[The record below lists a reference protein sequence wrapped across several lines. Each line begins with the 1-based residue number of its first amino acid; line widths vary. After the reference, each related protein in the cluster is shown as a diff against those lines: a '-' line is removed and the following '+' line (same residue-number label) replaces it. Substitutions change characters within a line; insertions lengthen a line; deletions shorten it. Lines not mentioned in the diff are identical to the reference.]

1 MINEKMQDNELNN
14 GRTPGFSILL
24 DPPGCDWELSSDALI
39 FSLKA
44 FAEFMRDQELW
55 DPENPETFMNLMRVM
70 QPSLLLITSQ
80 LTQRMGVVGID
91 VEEKIGRLLVEKHD
105 QRAVGGAK

>member
-1 MINEKMQDNELNN
+1 MTNEKTQDNELNN
-14 GRTPGFSILL
+14 GKTPSFSLL
-24 DPPGCDWELSSDALI
+24 VDPPGCDWEQSSDALI

-55 DPENPETFMNLMRVM
+55 DSENPETFMNLMRVM

-80 LTQRMGVVGID
+80 LTQRMGVVDIA
-91 VEEKIGRLLVEKHD
+91 VEKKIGQLLV
-105 QRAVGGAK
+105 RGAS